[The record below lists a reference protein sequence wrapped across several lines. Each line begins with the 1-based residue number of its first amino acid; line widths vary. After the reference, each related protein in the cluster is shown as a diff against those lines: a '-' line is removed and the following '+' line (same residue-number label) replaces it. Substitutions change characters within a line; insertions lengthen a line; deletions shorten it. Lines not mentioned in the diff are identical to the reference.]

1 MLEQEA
7 RGALFRAIRGK
18 SGGIT
23 ERHPRPGPL
32 LSI

>member
-1 MLEQEA
+1 MPEHEA
-7 RGALFRAIRGK
+7 RGTLVRAIRGK
-18 SGGIT
+18 SGGIA